1 MEMEKEEESQEMD
14 NLASK
19 LLKSRTVVISQQ
31 VDAKLTSKVLSQLVL
46 LEQEGNDQPITVFIN
61 SPGGEIFSGFAIF
74 DMLNFISC
82 PVTTIVT
89 GFAASMGSILSLAAD
104 KGRRY
109 AMPQAKIMIHQP
121 LLMGYQGRA
130 TECEIQA
137 REILKTRDHLVK
149 LYSEQTG
156 KSHEEIKKA
165 SHIFLPGVGAFKKAM
180 GILEK
185 NNLINLLRNLDFAKT
200 NLLGICLG
208 MQLLL
213 ENSEEDG
220 FCEGLGLIKGN
231 VKTDENVKAEERNL
245 NRLHSQWSHSSLYQ
259 TINNIIKES

>member
-1 MEMEKEEESQEMD
+1 MEMEKEEESQETD

-46 LEQEGNDQPITVFIN
+46 LEQEGNDQPVTVFIN

-104 KGRRY
+104 NGCRS

-149 LYSEQTG
+149 LYAEQTG
-156 KSHEEIKKA
+156 KNREEIKKA
-165 SHIFLPGVGAFKKAM
+165 LDRDNWFTAEEA
-180 GILEK
+180 LEY
-185 NNLINLLRNLDFAKT
+185 
-200 NLLGICLG
+200 
-208 MQLLL
+208 
-213 ENSEEDG
+213 
-220 FCEGLGLIKGN
+220 GLIDK
-231 VKTDENVKAEERNL
+231 VVHTRSE
-245 NRLHSQWSHSSLYQ
+245 
-259 TINNIIKES
+259 I

>member
-1 MEMEKEEESQEMD
+1 MSKESNEENGELEGM
-14 NLASK
+14 ASK

-31 VDAKLTSKVLSQLVL
+31 VDAKLTTKVLSQLVL
-46 LEQEGNDQPITVFIN
+46 LEQEGPEEPITVFIN

-74 DMLNFISC
+74 DMLNFIAC

-104 KGRRY
+104 KGRRFS
-109 AMPQAKIMIHQP
+109 MPQAKIMIHQP

-156 KSHEEIKKA
+156 KSREEIKKA
-165 SHIFLPGVGAFKKAM
+165 LDRDNWFTAEEA
-180 GILEK
+180 LEY
-185 NNLINLLRNLDFAKT
+185 
-200 NLLGICLG
+200 
-208 MQLLL
+208 
-213 ENSEEDG
+213 
-220 FCEGLGLIKGN
+220 GLIDK
-231 VKTDENVKAEERNL
+231 VVY
-245 NRLHSQWSHSSLYQ
+245 NRSEL
-259 TINNIIKES
+259 

>member
-1 MEMEKEEESQEMD
+1 MEMEKEEESQEID

-46 LEQEGNDQPITVFIN
+46 LEQEGNDQPVTVFIN

-104 KGRRY
+104 KGCRY

-149 LYSEQTG
+149 LYAEQTG
-156 KSHEEIKKA
+156 KNREEIKKA
-165 SHIFLPGVGAFKKAM
+165 LDRDNWFTAKEA
-180 GILEK
+180 LEY
-185 NNLINLLRNLDFAKT
+185 
-200 NLLGICLG
+200 
-208 MQLLL
+208 
-213 ENSEEDG
+213 
-220 FCEGLGLIKGN
+220 GLIDK
-231 VKTDENVKAEERNL
+231 VVHTRSE
-245 NRLHSQWSHSSLYQ
+245 
-259 TINNIIKES
+259 I

>member
-1 MEMEKEEESQEMD
+1 MKMEKDEESQETD

-46 LEQEGNDQPITVFIN
+46 LEQESDDQPITVFIN

-104 KGRRY
+104 KGCRY

-165 SHIFLPGVGAFKKAM
+165 LDRDNWFTAEEA
-180 GILEK
+180 LEY
-185 NNLINLLRNLDFAKT
+185 
-200 NLLGICLG
+200 
-208 MQLLL
+208 
-213 ENSEEDG
+213 
-220 FCEGLGLIKGN
+220 GLIDK
-231 VKTDENVKAEERNL
+231 VVH
-245 NRLHSQWSHSSLYQ
+245 NRSE
-259 TINNIIKES
+259 I

>member
-19 LLKSRTVVISQQ
+19 LLKSGTVVISQQ

-46 LEQEGNDQPITVFIN
+46 LEQEGNDQPVTVFIN

-104 KGRRY
+104 NGCRY

-149 LYSEQTG
+149 LYAEQTG
-156 KSHEEIKKA
+156 KNREEIKKA
-165 SHIFLPGVGAFKKAM
+165 LDRDNWFTAEEA
-180 GILEK
+180 LEY
-185 NNLINLLRNLDFAKT
+185 
-200 NLLGICLG
+200 
-208 MQLLL
+208 
-213 ENSEEDG
+213 
-220 FCEGLGLIKGN
+220 GLIDK
-231 VKTDENVKAEERNL
+231 VVHTRSE
-245 NRLHSQWSHSSLYQ
+245 
-259 TINNIIKES
+259 I

>member
-1 MEMEKEEESQEMD
+1 MKMEKDEESQETD

-19 LLKSRTVVISQQ
+19 LLKSLTVVISQQ

-46 LEQEGNDQPITVFIN
+46 LEQESDDQPVTVFIN

-104 KGRRY
+104 KGCRY

-156 KSHEEIKKA
+156 KGYEEIKKA
-165 SHIFLPGVGAFKKAM
+165 LDRDNWFTAEEA
-180 GILEK
+180 LEY
-185 NNLINLLRNLDFAKT
+185 
-200 NLLGICLG
+200 
-208 MQLLL
+208 
-213 ENSEEDG
+213 
-220 FCEGLGLIKGN
+220 GLIDK
-231 VKTDENVKAEERNL
+231 VVY
-245 NRLHSQWSHSSLYQ
+245 NRSE
-259 TINNIIKES
+259 I

>member
-104 KGRRY
+104 KGCRY

-149 LYSEQTG
+149 LYAEQTG
-156 KSHEEIKKA
+156 KSREEIKKA
-165 SHIFLPGVGAFKKAM
+165 LDRDNWFTAEEA
-180 GILEK
+180 LEY
-185 NNLINLLRNLDFAKT
+185 
-200 NLLGICLG
+200 
-208 MQLLL
+208 
-213 ENSEEDG
+213 
-220 FCEGLGLIKGN
+220 GLIDK
-231 VKTDENVKAEERNL
+231 VVHTRSE
-245 NRLHSQWSHSSLYQ
+245 
-259 TINNIIKES
+259 I

>member
-1 MEMEKEEESQEMD
+1 MKMEKDEESQETD

-46 LEQEGNDQPITVFIN
+46 LEQEGNDQPVTVFIN

-104 KGRRY
+104 NGCRY

-156 KSHEEIKKA
+156 KSREEIKKA
-165 SHIFLPGVGAFKKAM
+165 LDRDNWFTAEEA
-180 GILEK
+180 LEY
-185 NNLINLLRNLDFAKT
+185 
-200 NLLGICLG
+200 
-208 MQLLL
+208 
-213 ENSEEDG
+213 
-220 FCEGLGLIKGN
+220 GLIDK
-231 VKTDENVKAEERNL
+231 VVHTRSE
-245 NRLHSQWSHSSLYQ
+245 
-259 TINNIIKES
+259 I

>member
-1 MEMEKEEESQEMD
+1 MIMEKEEESQDMD

-31 VDAKLTSKVLSQLVL
+31 VDAKLASKVLSQLVL
-46 LEQEGNDQPITVFIN
+46 LEQEGKDQDVTVFIN

-89 GFAASMGSILSLAAD
+89 GFAASMGSILSLAAE
-104 KGRRY
+104 KGSRY

-156 KSHEEIKKA
+156 KSNEEIKKA
-165 SHIFLPGVGAFKKAM
+165 
-180 GILEK
+180 
-185 NNLINLLRNLDFAKT
+185 LDRDNWFTA
-200 NLLGICLG
+200 
-208 MQLLL
+208 
-213 ENSEEDG
+213 EEA
-220 FCEGLGLIKGN
+220 LKYGLIDKI
-231 VKTDENVKAEERNL
+231 VHTRSE
-245 NRLHSQWSHSSLYQ
+245 
-259 TINNIIKES
+259 I

>member
-1 MEMEKEEESQEMD
+1 M
-14 NLASK
+14 
-19 LLKSRTVVISQQ
+19 
-31 VDAKLTSKVLSQLVL
+31 VL
-46 LEQEGNDQPITVFIN
+46 LEQEGDDQPLTVFIN

-121 LLMGYQGRA
+121 LLMGDQGRA

-156 KSHEEIKKA
+156 KSREEIKKA
-165 SHIFLPGVGAFKKAM
+165 LDRDNWCTAEEA
-180 GILEK
+180 LEY
-185 NNLINLLRNLDFAKT
+185 
-200 NLLGICLG
+200 
-208 MQLLL
+208 
-213 ENSEEDG
+213 
-220 FCEGLGLIKGN
+220 GLIDK
-231 VKTDENVKAEERNL
+231 VVHTRSE
-245 NRLHSQWSHSSLYQ
+245 
-259 TINNIIKES
+259 I

>member
-104 KGRRY
+104 KGCRY

-149 LYSEQTG
+149 LYAEQTG
-156 KSHEEIKKA
+156 KSLEEIKKA
-165 SHIFLPGVGAFKKAM
+165 LDRDNWFTAEEA
-180 GILEK
+180 LEY
-185 NNLINLLRNLDFAKT
+185 
-200 NLLGICLG
+200 
-208 MQLLL
+208 
-213 ENSEEDG
+213 
-220 FCEGLGLIKGN
+220 GLIDK
-231 VKTDENVKAEERNL
+231 VVHTRSE
-245 NRLHSQWSHSSLYQ
+245 
-259 TINNIIKES
+259 I

>member
-1 MEMEKEEESQEMD
+1 MKMEKDEESQETD

-46 LEQEGNDQPITVFIN
+46 LEQESDDQPVTVFIN

-104 KGRRY
+104 KGCRY

-165 SHIFLPGVGAFKKAM
+165 LDRDNWFTAEEA
-180 GILEK
+180 LEY
-185 NNLINLLRNLDFAKT
+185 
-200 NLLGICLG
+200 
-208 MQLLL
+208 
-213 ENSEEDG
+213 
-220 FCEGLGLIKGN
+220 GLIDK
-231 VKTDENVKAEERNL
+231 VVY
-245 NRLHSQWSHSSLYQ
+245 NRSE
-259 TINNIIKES
+259 I